1 LRNNPYSSSKHQEV
15 PGKNLKKYLL
25 QLVRRKNQ
33 VFQCWPTFI
42 FFKKKEFEMATASA
56 QKVGTVDKIFKS
68 LTAVDLISVVVF
80 AALFR
85 ILFMVYKLAEIVFPW
100 NHPAWYFFCMLCL
113 VPALMIVKK
122 PGAMFLFTV
131 SWLAI
136 NFFFQGEI
144 PLWWIGAATIPL
156 IPEAYMYFRSKQ
168 VGLKVAYTSL
178 KDLIIVGVIYT
189 ALAYATNMTLI
200 IFALGNPVPRW
211 MVWPVAALSLIV
223 GALGSWL
230 GHTVGKRISGL
241 IG

>member
-1 LRNNPYSSSKHQEV
+1 MFTAAA
-15 PGKNLKKYLL
+15 GK
-25 QLVRRKNQ
+25 
-33 VFQCWPTFI
+33 I
-42 FFKKKEFEMATASA
+42 
-56 QKVGTVDKIFKS
+56 GTVDKVFKA
-68 LTAVDLISVVVF
+68 LTAVDLITVVVF

-85 ILFMVYKLAEIVFPW
+85 ILFMIYKLAEIVFPW

-113 VPALMIVKK
+113 APALLIVRK

-156 IPEAYMYFRSKQ
+156 IPELYMFLRSKQ
-168 VGLKVAYTSL
+168 VGLKAAYSNI
-178 KDLIIVGVIYT
+178 KDLIIVGLIYT

-200 IFALGNPVPRW
+200 IFALANPVPRW

-223 GALGSWL
+223 GALGTWL
-230 GHTVGKRISGL
+230 GIIVGKRISGL

>member
-1 LRNNPYSSSKHQEV
+1 
-15 PGKNLKKYLL
+15 
-25 QLVRRKNQ
+25 
-33 VFQCWPTFI
+33 
-42 FFKKKEFEMATASA
+42 MATAAGRIS
-56 QKVGTVDKIFKS
+56 TVDKVFKA
-68 LTAVDLISVVVF
+68 LTAVDLITVVVF

-85 ILFMVYKLAEIVFPW
+85 ILFMIYKLAEIVFPW

-113 VPALMIVKK
+113 APALMIVRK

-156 IPEAYMYFRSKQ
+156 IPEAYMYLRSKQ
-168 VGLKVAYTSL
+168 MGTKEAFTSL
-178 KDLIIVGVIYT
+178 REMIIVGLIYT

-200 IFALGNPVPRW
+200 LFALGNPMPRW
-211 MVWPVAALSLIV
+211 MVWPVAALALVV
-223 GALGSWL
+223 GAVGSWL
-230 GHTVGKRISGL
+230 GHMVGKRVSGL

>member
-1 LRNNPYSSSKHQEV
+1 MS
-15 PGKNLKKYLL
+15 
-25 QLVRRKNQ
+25 
-33 VFQCWPTFI
+33 
-42 FFKKKEFEMATASA
+42 ATA
-56 QKVGTVDKIFKS
+56 KVGAVDRVFKA
-68 LTAVDLISVVVF
+68 LTAVDLITVVVF

-85 ILFMVYKLAEIVFPW
+85 ILFMIYKLAEIVFPW

-113 VPALMIVKK
+113 APALMIVRK

-156 IPEAYMYFRSKQ
+156 IPEWYMYSQAKKMGAKAAFTDSKNLYIT
-168 VGLKVAYTSL
+168 GL
-178 KDLIIVGVIYT
+178 IYT

-200 IFALGNPVPRW
+200 LFALGNPMPRW

-223 GALGSWL
+223 CCAGTYLGIQ
-230 GHTVGKRISGL
+230 VGKRVSGL